1 MKRRCRSTLIAV
13 RRSRALLAAFFASA
27 AAAALA
33 SLAAGCS
40 TQQAYGAG
48 QAWQR
53 QECSK
58 INDAQERSRCMASA
72 STSYDDYKRQADGAK
87 AGK

>member
-13 RRSRALLAAFFASA
+13 RGSRVLLAVFFASA
-27 AAAALA
+27 AALA
-33 SLAAGCS
+33 PLAAGCS